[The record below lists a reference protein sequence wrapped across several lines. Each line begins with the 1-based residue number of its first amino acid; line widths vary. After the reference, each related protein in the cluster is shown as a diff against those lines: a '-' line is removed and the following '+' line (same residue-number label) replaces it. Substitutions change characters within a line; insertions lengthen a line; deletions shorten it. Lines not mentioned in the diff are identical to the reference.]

1 VVYQQPVQAWDRQQ
15 RDAAAGREEQKEESK
30 GKLPG
35 SDLNNLIY
43 LYNVLIW
50 SILFVWFLQLIW

>member
-1 VVYQQPVQAWDRQQ
+1 VVYQQPAQAWDRQQ
-15 RDAAAGREEQKEESK
+15 RDAAAEREEQKEESK